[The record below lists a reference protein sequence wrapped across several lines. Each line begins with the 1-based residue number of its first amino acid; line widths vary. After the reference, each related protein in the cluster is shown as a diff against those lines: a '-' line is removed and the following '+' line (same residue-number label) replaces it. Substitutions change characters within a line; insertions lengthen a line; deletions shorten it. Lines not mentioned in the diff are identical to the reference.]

1 MVLHYSDIRLL
12 KEPQVSSTLCL
23 LYVYK
28 LRLHLFRMSSALRV
42 EGLIN
47 FFVNVSYKGVKRK
60 FAIDTHV
67 YFPCLPFNARF
78 IAGKERYDVFH
89 PG

>member
-1 MVLHYSDIRLL
+1 
-12 KEPQVSSTLCL
+12 
-23 LYVYK
+23 
-28 LRLHLFRMSSALRV
+28 MSSALRV
-42 EGLIN
+42 AGLIN
-47 FFVNVSYKGVKRK
+47 FFVNVSYKGFKRK

-89 PG
+89 PS